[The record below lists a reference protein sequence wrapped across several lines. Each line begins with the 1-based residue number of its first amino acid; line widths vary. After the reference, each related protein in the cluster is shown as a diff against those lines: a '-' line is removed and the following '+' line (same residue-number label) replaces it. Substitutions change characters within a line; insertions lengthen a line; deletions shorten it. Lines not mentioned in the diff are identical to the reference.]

1 MTRPRVSAWLLGLV
15 VTSSAL
21 GEDTTAAPEQLPA
34 PLALASPERSGLDHQ
49 QFNVGI
55 RVFVYSYV
63 SNVTNVPPLDG
74 GQLPEAAVLHPAPPR
89 THSRG
94 HGRPR
99 PG

>member
-21 GEDTTAAPEQLPA
+21 GEDTAAAPEQLPA

-55 RVFVYSYV
+55 
-63 SNVTNVPPLDG
+63 
-74 GQLPEAAVLHPAPPR
+74 
-89 THSRG
+89 
-94 HGRPR
+94 
-99 PG
+99 